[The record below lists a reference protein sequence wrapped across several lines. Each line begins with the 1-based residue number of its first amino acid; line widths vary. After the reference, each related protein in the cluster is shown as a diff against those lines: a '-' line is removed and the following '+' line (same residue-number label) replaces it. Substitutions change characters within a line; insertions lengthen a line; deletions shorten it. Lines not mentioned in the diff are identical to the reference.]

1 MSRIGIVTL
10 NGYFNY
16 GNRLQNYALQETL
29 KSFGYNVETII
40 IDNEIKSRKSNNKTH
55 PLKRI
60 SNIKNKPLKD
70 NLNRVQDKIW
80 TVAHKKEILK
90 SKSIRKDIF
99 INFTKTYIK
108 ETDYTLSNRNV
119 SEQLLR
125 TYDFFVVGSDQ
136 VWNPSYN
143 YGSSLYFL
151 TFAEKNKRIA
161 YAPSFGVSKI
171 PEEIIDNYRTWL
183 NGIDKLSV
191 REDDGARIIKE
202 ITSRDVPVVVDPTL
216 LLTKEKWMAVS
227 KEATNK
233 PKGKFL
239 LTYFLGNVP
248 ERYRKVIENIAKSN
262 NLEIVSLADIKDK
275 NVYRTGPSEFID
287 YINSASILCTDS
299 FHGCAFSILMET
311 PFIVFS
317 RVGSQAMFSRIDTL
331 LNKFGLDSRKA
342 ENIKTNQ
349 DVFNIDYSNVA
360 SILEKERTKAI
371 NFLREA
377 LKAEDGV
384 KA

>member
-1 MSRIGIVTL
+1 MNKIGIVTL

-29 KSFGYNVETII
+29 KSFGCDVETII
-40 IDNEIKSRKSNNKTH
+40 IDNETKYQKSNNNKIH

-60 SNIKNKPLKD
+60 SNVKNKPLKD
-70 NLNRVQDKIW
+70 IVYRIQDRVW
-80 TVAHKKEILK
+80 TLTHKKEILK
-90 SKSIRKDIF
+90 SKAIREDIF

-108 ETDYTLSNRNV
+108 ETDFTLSNKNM
-119 SEQLLR
+119 SEHLLQ
-125 TYDFFVVGSDQ
+125 TYDYFVAGSDQ

-171 PEEIIDNYRTWL
+171 PEEVIENYRTWL

-202 ITSRDVPVVVDPTL
+202 ITGRDVPVVVDPTL
-216 LLTKEKWMAVS
+216 LLTKEKWMAISREAVS
-227 KEATNK
+227 K
-233 PKGKFL
+233 PKGKYL

-248 ERYRKVIENIAKSN
+248 ERYRKVIRSIAKSN
-262 NLEIVSLADIKDK
+262 NLEIVSLGDIKDK
-275 NVYRTGPSEFID
+275 NAYRTGPSEFID

-311 PFIVFS
+311 PFIVFNRIS
-317 RVGSQAMFSRIDTL
+317 SQSMFSRIDTL
-331 LNKFGLDSRKA
+331 LNKFGLD
-342 ENIKTNQ
+342 
-349 DVFNIDYSNVA
+349 
-360 SILEKERTKAI
+360 
-371 NFLREA
+371 
-377 LKAEDGV
+377 
-384 KA
+384 